1 MGRYNAATGLGKLYY
16 AVLTEEQDGR
26 VTTSTIKEVDYVQEM
41 SIEFG
46 EELEKAYGSNKVAEI
61 AKSAGETQ
69 LSLTFH
75 KLPID
80 VQKDLLGLI
89 AHESAANTYGFGKS
103 TGITYAAV
111 AIPRTMEDGSMEW
124 FGLSKGVFTRPNKE
138 GKTKEDGVEFGSD
151 EIEGQ
156 FMERKVEG
164 FDEELAVMMSYDP
177 KGSTEGRDAVFQSM
191 FGKAFGTVQTG
202 SFNEAED
209 VKVSKVTIE
218 PSSAEVKVD
227 STVQLTATVEPKGA
241 KNPKVVYSTEDTEYA
256 KVDADT
262 GLVTGVSEGEA
273 TITATAQDGSGQ
285 KATATVTVTS
295 NEI

>member
-26 VTTSTIKEVDYVQEM
+26 VTTSAIKEVDYVQEM

-103 TGITYAAV
+103 TGITYATV

-191 FGKAFGTVQTG
+191 FGKGFETVQTG
-202 SFNEAED
+202 SFNNAED
-209 VKVSKVTIE
+209 VTITIE
-218 PSSAEVKVD
+218 PSSADVKVD
-227 STVQLTATVEPKGA
+227 STVQLRATVSPEDA
-241 KNPKVVYSTEDTEYA
+241 IDSDDVTFESSNTEVAT
-256 KVDADT
+256 VDEKT

-273 TITATAQDGSGQ
+273 RIAVGSASRRKIYAQ
-285 KATATVTVTS
+285 ATVRVTS

>member
-16 AVLTEEQDGR
+16 AVLTEEQNGT
-26 VTTSTIKEVDYVQEM
+26 VTTSAIKEVDYVQEM

-89 AHESAANTYGFGKS
+89 EHESAQNVYGFGKS
-103 TGITYAAV
+103 TGITYTAV

-164 FDEELAVMMSYDP
+164 FDEELAVVMSYDP
-177 KGSTEGRDAVFQSM
+177 KGSTEGRDSVFQSM
-191 FGKAFGTVQTG
+191 FGKGFETVQTG
-202 SFNEAED
+202 SFNNAED
-209 VKVSKVTIE
+209 VKVNTITIE
-218 PSSAEVKVD
+218 PSSAEVTID
-227 STVQLTATVEPKGA
+227 STIQLNATVQPTSATNKG
-241 KNPKVVYSTEDTEYA
+241 VTYSTQDTQYA
-256 KVDADT
+256 SVNADT
-262 GLVTGVSEGEA
+262 GVVTGVSEGTA
-273 TITATAQDGSGQ
+273 TITATAKDGSGVTG
-285 KATATVTVTS
+285 TATVTVTG
-295 NEI
+295 

>member
-1 MGRYNAATGLGKLYY
+1 MGRYNASTGLGKLYY
-16 AVLTEEQDGR
+16 AVLTEEQNGT
-26 VTTSTIKEVDYVQEM
+26 VTTSAIKEVDYVQEM

-46 EELEKAYGSNKVAEI
+46 EELETAYGSNKVAEI

-138 GKTKEDGVEFGSD
+138 GKTKENGVEFGSD

-164 FDEELAVMMSYDP
+164 FDEEMAVVMSYEP

-191 FGKAFGTVQTG
+191 FGKGFETVQTG

-209 VKVSKVTIE
+209 VTITIE
-218 PSSAEVKVD
+218 PSSADLKVD
-227 STVQLTATVEPKGA
+227 STVQLRANVSPEDAIDSDDVTFESSNTEVATVDEK
-241 KNPKVVYSTEDTEYA
+241 
-256 KVDADT
+256 T

-273 TITATAQDGSGQ
+273 RIAVGSASRRKIYAQ
-285 KATATVTVTS
+285 ATVRVTS

>member
-103 TGITYAAV
+103 TGITYATV

-191 FGKAFGTVQTG
+191 FGKGFETVQTG

-209 VKVSKVTIE
+209 VTITIE

-227 STVQLTATVEPKGA
+227 STVQLRATVSP
-241 KNPKVVYSTEDTEYA
+241 EDAIDSDDVTFESSNTDIA
-256 KVDADT
+256 TVDENT

-273 TITATAQDGSGQ
+273 RIAVGSASRGKVYAQ
-285 KATATVTVTS
+285 ATVRVTS